1 MAFNSRC
8 QIQTG
13 IDEVILEAA
22 LYSEA
27 DQSWIL
33 ILIIIIICVLILLIL
48 VLCIVCV
55 RRRAKSKGR
64 YGVKDVADGK
74 RKNRSD
80 IQYSIDDDTE
90 SLHKELDP
98 ELSTTRTPIIK
109 SSQRNGRNASPLDT
123 NADLKACS
131 ENSLLNM
138 TDEDLWLRRGMDED
152 GSFRQV
158 YIKE

>member
-1 MAFNSRC
+1 
-8 QIQTG
+8 
-13 IDEVILEAA
+13 
-22 LYSEA
+22 
-27 DQSWIL
+27 
-33 ILIIIIICVLILLIL
+33 
-48 VLCIVCV
+48 
-55 RRRAKSKGR
+55 
-64 YGVKDVADGK
+64 VADGK

-123 NADLKACS
+123 NADLKGS

-138 TDEDLWLRRGMDED
+138 TDEDLWLRKGMDED